1 MPRKAK
7 DYNDG
12 KVYVVRN
19 TVNDKLYVGSTTQSL
34 SRRWSK
40 HKCNALTKHTP
51 FYKAVNELGVE
62 KFYIELVENYPC
74 NSQEELNRR
83 EGHFIREYDTY
94 NKGYNSLIA
103 GRTQQ
108 EYQDENQAKIIQYR
122 KKHHQKNKDAH
133 NQKWTEYYA
142 DNKEAIIER
151 QKQYVRENAEAIKD
165 KRKTKREC
173 PHCKK
178 ELTLYMLPRH
188 IKYNCQV
195 VKTIII

>member
-19 TVNDKLYVGSTTQSL
+19 IVNNKLYVGSTTQSL

-40 HKCNALTKHTP
+40 HKSNLLTKNTP
-51 FYKAVNELGVE
+51 FYQAVIELGVE

-108 EYQDENQAKIIQYR
+108 EYQEENNERIVEYR
-122 KKHHQKNKDAH
+122 KHHYKENMTSLKQKGKEYRESHRQELLQKSKD
-133 NQKWTEYYA
+133 YYTQNEA
-142 DNKEAIIER
+142 EIKE
-151 QKQYVRENAEAIKD
+151 
-165 KRKTKREC
+165 KRKAKREC

-178 ELTLYMLPRH
+178 ELTIYMLPRH
-188 IKYNCQV
+188 IKENCQV
-195 VKTIII
+195 AKTIIS